1 MKAFIVVQTPE
12 DEDGTYVAIHKTFA
26 SWDAANEYVQ
36 NDILPSFYPLMEKR
50 EAVDYVKHCYC
61 ILEHEVIS

>member
-1 MKAFIVVQTPE
+1 MKVFIVVQVPE
-12 DEDGTYVAIHKTFA
+12 DEDGHYTAIHKTFS

-36 NDILPSFYPLMEKR
+36 NEILPTFFPIMEKR
-50 EAVDYVKHCYC
+50 EAVDYVKHCYR